1 MPAGQKVIV
10 VKVAN
15 TGPVRMMV
23 LGASGL
29 ARLAGLADWLG
40 WQAGWAGWL
49 LAGIAG
55 CWLLLAGL
63 LEGGLN
69 NVVRRARCS
78 GEIGGFRANFVQ
90 G

>member
-40 WQAGWAGWL
+40 L
-49 LAGIAG
+49 LAAG
-55 CWLLLAGL
+55 CCLLACWK
-63 LEGGLN
+63 ED
-69 NVVRRARCS
+69 
-78 GEIGGFRANFVQ
+78 
-90 G
+90 